1 MDGLLNQLLGI
12 HPAALKVQAAR
23 AEILSANMTNAD
35 TPNYKAQDI
44 DFRDILSQQFSNSD
58 TRDFTMTQSD
68 AAHMSTFDLTESK
81 LYRTPTQASLDGN
94 TVETHIE
101 KAHFM
106 ETALRYQVATQLIS
120 GKFSGF
126 TKALKGE

>member
-1 MDGLLNQLLGI
+1 MDGLLNQLVGI
-12 HPAALKVQAAR
+12 HPTALKLQAAR
-23 AEILSANMTNAD
+23 AEILSANMANAD
-35 TPNYKAQDI
+35 TPHYKAQDI
-44 DFRDILSQQFSNSD
+44 DFQQLLHQQFAN
-58 TRDFTMTQSD
+58 QSD
-68 AAHMSTFDLTESK
+68 ALSIQRRDANHISAFDLTENT

-106 ETALRYQVATQLIS
+106 ENALRYQISTQLLS
-120 GKFSGF
+120 SKFSGF

>member
-1 MDGLLNQLLGI
+1 MDRLLNQLLGI
-12 HPAALKVQAAR
+12 HPAALKLQAAR
-23 AEILSANMTNAD
+23 AEILSANMANAD
-35 TPNYKAQDI
+35 TPQYKAQDI
-44 DFRDILSQQFSNSD
+44 DFQQILQQQFGNQSNDLSLMRRNANHITDSD
-58 TRDFTMTQSD
+58 LAENQ
-68 AAHMSTFDLTESK
+68 

-94 TVETHIE
+94 TVETHVE

-106 ETALRYQVATQLIS
+106 ENALRYQISTQLVS